1 MLMHVEGEMRLFDE
15 AAPERTQTEERKPF
29 LFFFFLFLLFLLAV
43 FEVMGQI
50 R

>member
-1 MLMHVEGEMRLFDE
+1 MLMHETRKGRLFDE
-15 AAPERTQTEERKPF
+15 AAPERVQTEESEP
-29 LFFFFLFLLFLLAV
+29 FLLFFPSLAV